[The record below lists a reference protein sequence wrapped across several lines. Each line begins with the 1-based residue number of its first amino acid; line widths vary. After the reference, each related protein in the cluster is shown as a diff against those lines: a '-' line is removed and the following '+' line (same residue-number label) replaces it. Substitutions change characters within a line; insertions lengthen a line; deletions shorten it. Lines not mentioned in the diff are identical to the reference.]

1 MFNEYMKYAQHD
13 IFFECSPTGLIT
25 VKAYD
30 SRLDFNADYIYKNK
44 FIDYSLDEIID
55 IVKNFIDERG

>member
-13 IFFECSPTGLIT
+13 IFFECSATGLIT